1 MTDIRHE
8 NNIEQMQSN
17 QIGFGGGCHWCTE
30 AVFASLHGVLLVQQ
44 GFLRSHPPDD
54 FYSEAVL
61 VDFDRSVVSLDVL
74 IEIHLRTHAS
84 SSAHSMRE
92 KYRSAVY
99 VHDDQQAQYCKS
111 ALVSLQQAFEKP
123 LVTQVLQIES
133 FKLSEDRY
141 RNYYATNP
149 SRPFCATRIEP
160 KLAML
165 RRDFSQ
171 YLTSS
176 S

>member
-1 MTDIRHE
+1 
-8 NNIEQMQSN
+8 
-17 QIGFGGGCHWCTE
+17 
-30 AVFASLHGVLLVQQ
+30 
-44 GFLRSHPPDD
+44 
-54 FYSEAVL
+54 
-61 VDFDRSVVSLDVL
+61 
-74 IEIHLRTHAS
+74 
-84 SSAHSMRE
+84 
-92 KYRSAVY
+92 